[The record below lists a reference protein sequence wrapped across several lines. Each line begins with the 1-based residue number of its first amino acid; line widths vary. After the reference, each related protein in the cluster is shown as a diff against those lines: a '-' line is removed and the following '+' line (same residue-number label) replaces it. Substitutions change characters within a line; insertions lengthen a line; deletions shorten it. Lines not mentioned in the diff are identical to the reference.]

1 MTFTET
7 ANAMRRLADGMD
19 KIVRQRGD
27 VDDQRPKPMLDGDGA
42 VGAAVMLT
50 YIRDLV
56 TVADREDWSQGV
68 FLVMLETISRDSEL
82 FPCGVGKLMW
92 GAEEEDDAR

>member
-19 KIVRQRGD
+19 RVVRQRGD
-27 VDDQRPKPMLDGDGA
+27 AEIGHAKPTFEGDMA

-56 TVADREDWSQGV
+56 TTSERPGWSQGV
-68 FLVMLETISRDSEL
+68 VLVLLEMISRDGEL

-92 GAEEEDDAR
+92 DAEEEDGE